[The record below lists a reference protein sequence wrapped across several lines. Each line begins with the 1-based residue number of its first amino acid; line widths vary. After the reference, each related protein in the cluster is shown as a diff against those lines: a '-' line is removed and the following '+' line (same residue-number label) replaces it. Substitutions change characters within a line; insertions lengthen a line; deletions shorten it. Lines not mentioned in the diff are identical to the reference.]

1 MRIFLADHSLSGR
14 TCTLQRVVFL
24 IVGLPFVPRAA
35 RACHTSERLGCSPR
49 GAGRGAR
56 GGGAGEGAGS
66 GRCGG
71 VIMGRSLTC
80 RDALRMQLAKQAV
93 DAAVGPRQACC

>member
-1 MRIFLADHSLSGR
+1 MRNFLADHSLSGR

-66 GRCGG
+66 GRCGD
-71 VIMGRSLTC
+71 VIMDVRSLTC
-80 RDALRMQLAKQAV
+80 RDALRMQLA
-93 DAAVGPRQACC
+93 